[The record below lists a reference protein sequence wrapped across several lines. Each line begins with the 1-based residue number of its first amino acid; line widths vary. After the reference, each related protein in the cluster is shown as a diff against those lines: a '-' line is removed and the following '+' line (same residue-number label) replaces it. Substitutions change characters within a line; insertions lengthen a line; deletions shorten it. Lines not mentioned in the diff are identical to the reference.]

1 MADYHPLIARAVSGL
16 EVDTAENRRAL
27 YERARTALVTQLR
40 STVPPLEEAVITR
53 ERLALEEAIRKVEME
68 SLRRARTATKARDA
82 AKSAVAPA
90 PGEVSAQAAAGREPL
105 AHPETGRDADA
116 QTQTALQTA
125 PKTVSV
131 NGAQAA
137 LQACATPLEAS
148 VLGEEPAER
157 KERHEE
163 RREDQRKN
171 QHLHSDHNSDHSPR
185 AQDKL
190 NAETASNEASTPPVQ
205 GSKSAGYGPATSHGP
220 APACEVATAPATDS
234 AAETPGTNAEMPR
247 TDGRQAGALRAE
259 PPELH
264 RRVDEALE
272 QFRKLNGNPQSK
284 TQAAREAAASAPP
297 KANDVTFRHA
307 GPQLA
312 HDAIPDTTSVPS
324 HAIPVSAEAGRS
336 MPPRRQA
343 TDARP
348 QQPAETIA
356 PDSGFYPETPQYRP
370 RTLHPPRKLIWMLLL
385 FLAAGG
391 AGAAA
396 YWHKDAI
403 GNAVKNLTA
412 ALRSPPPMPQTAT
425 PPRQKITDRVGQSP
439 EASQPAKSGALGAPR
454 AMLTTEP
461 DPANP
466 NGRDF
471 VGTANW
477 RLEQIPA
484 APGRPAE
491 VAIRLDVDI
500 PDRGFG
506 MTWLMR
512 RNTDPT
518 LPATHTI
525 DIEFKI
531 APNSPLGTI
540 SDIRS
545 MLMKQPGQNDEGA
558 PLWGHAQK
566 STPTYFLVGL
576 SATRA
581 DAEHNLKLLKTQPAF
596 DVLLVFSKSGRAFLL
611 IEKGP
616 AGEKVFA
623 EAFAA
628 WQQ

>member
-1 MADYHPLIARAVSGL
+1 MADYHPLIARAVGGL

-68 SLRRARTATKARDA
+68 CLRRARM
-82 AKSAVAPA
+82 
-90 PGEVSAQAAAGREPL
+90 
-105 AHPETGRDADA
+105 
-116 QTQTALQTA
+116 A
-125 PKTVSV
+125 PKPDAFAVKR
-131 NGAQAA
+131 
-137 LQACATPLEAS
+137 
-148 VLGEEPAER
+148 PAET
-157 KERHEE
+157 E
-163 RREDQRKN
+163 RREAEAPHPKVPHQEAPHQEVAQREAAARREEEASREKVARREEEAREDEARREEEARRREESI
-171 QHLHSDHNSDHSPR
+171 HR
-185 AQDKL
+185 AQ
-190 NAETASNEASTPPVQ
+190 AEDAAPQPAATPVAPDDIAGGPVPQ
-205 GSKSAGYGPATSHGP
+205 PAAKNVLLP
-220 APACEVATAPATDS
+220 ARFEH
-234 AAETPGTNAEMPR
+234 EK
-247 TDGRQAGALRAE
+247 
-259 PPELH
+259 
-264 RRVDEALE
+264 RVDEALAE
-272 QFRKLNGNPQSK
+272 LRKVDGRVADAEPVESAPAGPEAAPLQPVPD
-284 TQAAREAAASAPP
+284 AARVPSTGIAVFEAERSVVPAQRR
-297 KANDVTFRHA
+297 NDIVRARQPF
-307 GPQLA
+307 GVVV
-312 HDAIPDTTSVPS
+312 HDADPYEGT
-324 HAIPVSAEAGRS
+324 RR
-336 MPPRRQA
+336 PPRALR
-343 TDARP
+343 
-348 QQPAETIA
+348 
-356 PDSGFYPETPQYRP
+356 SYR
-370 RTLHPPRKLIWMLLL
+370 R
-385 FLAAGG
+385 LAWAGLVILVALG
-391 AGAAA
+391 AGALV
-396 YWHKDAI
+396 YWQGDAI
-403 GNAVKNLTA
+403 GTA
-412 ALRSPPPMPQTAT
+412 MQRLIASVQSPPQPAPQAAAPT
-425 PPRQKITDRVGQSP
+425 RKNTDRVGQP
-439 EASQPAKSGALGAPR
+439 DAAQPAKTGAIGSQR

-466 NGRDF
+466 GGRDF

-491 VAIRLDVDI
+491 VAIRLEVEI

-506 MTWLMR
+506 MTWLIR
-512 RNTDPT
+512 RNTDPA

-540 SDIRS
+540 SEIRS

-576 SATRA
+576 SAIKA

-628 WQQ
+628 WKQ